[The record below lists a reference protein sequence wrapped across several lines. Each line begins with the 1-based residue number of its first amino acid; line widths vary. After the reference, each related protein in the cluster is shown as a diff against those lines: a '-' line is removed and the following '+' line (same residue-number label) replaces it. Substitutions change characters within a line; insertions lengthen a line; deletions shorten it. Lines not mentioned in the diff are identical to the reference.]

1 MTPYK
6 TKNRKYFFAFIIL
19 LLLTSCSANIEST
32 SANSISAILAVCGEY
47 ILAGFSLIILLL
59 ILLLIHCMR
68 ITGVV
73 ISVISVY
80 LLYNDIKIGQLDSIL
95 LLLIGL
101 ILVGISFLPP
111 VKYHEPNVVIA
122 KNVVKPKNIE
132 LKNDSQRHVIFEIIV
147 GVLIG
152 IILMII
158 EQNSDF
164 AFIK

>member
-1 MTPYK
+1 
-6 TKNRKYFFAFIIL
+6 
-19 LLLTSCSANIEST
+19 
-32 SANSISAILAVCGEY
+32 
-47 ILAGFSLIILLL
+47 
-59 ILLLIHCMR
+59 MR

-95 LLLIGL
+95 LLLVGL

>member
-59 ILLLIHCMR
+59 IHCMR
-68 ITGVV
+68 ITGVVISV

>member
-1 MTPYK
+1 MNPYK

-59 ILLLIHCMR
+59 IHCMR

-73 ISVISVY
+73 ISVY
-80 LLYNDIKIGQLDSIL
+80 LLYNDSKIGQLDSIL

>member
-6 TKNRKYFFAFIIL
+6 TKNRKHFFAFIIL

-59 ILLLIHCMR
+59 IHCMR

-95 LLLIGL
+95 LLLVGL

-111 VKYHEPNVVIA
+111 VKYHEPNVFIA

-132 LKNDSQRHVIFEIIV
+132 LKNDSASAISSASVF
-147 GVLIG
+147 L
-152 IILMII
+152 
-158 EQNSDF
+158 SS
-164 AFIK
+164 AFIRFLILASVTLPSGKLSSSR

>member
-1 MTPYK
+1 MIVRLGNWFYPIITY
-6 TKNRKYFFAFIIL
+6 RSDISWYF
-19 LLLTSCSANIEST
+19 
-32 SANSISAILAVCGEY
+32 
-47 ILAGFSLIILLL
+47 
-59 ILLLIHCMR
+59 
-68 ITGVV
+68 
-73 ISVISVY
+73 
-80 LLYNDIKIGQLDSIL
+80 
-95 LLLIGL
+95 
-101 ILVGISFLPP
+101 FLPP

>member
-1 MTPYK
+1 MNPYK

-59 ILLLIHCMR
+59 IHCMR

-80 LLYNDIKIGQLDSIL
+80 LLYNDSKIGQLDSIL

-111 VKYHEPNVVIA
+111 VKYHEPNVVIS

>member
-59 ILLLIHCMR
+59 IHCMR

-101 ILVGISFLPP
+101 ILVGISFCLQLNIMNPTLSLP
-111 VKYHEPNVVIA
+111 K
-122 KNVVKPKNIE
+122 
-132 LKNDSQRHVIFEIIV
+132 
-147 GVLIG
+147 
-152 IILMII
+152 M
-158 EQNSDF
+158 
-164 AFIK
+164 